1 MDTRSVELDKKKQN
15 IGTLYIKRRL
25 RPQATCR
32 VDTVEEAHF
41 YAPQLRQQLHQHRAF
56 KQKKKF

>member
-1 MDTRSVELDKKKQN
+1 VCFRKNNVENGCMDTRSVELDKKKQN

-41 YAPQLRQQLHQHRAF
+41 YAPQ
-56 KQKKKF
+56 